1 MSEFRNNIFVLIGM
15 VMFLDSYSRDD
26 LISFLEKVE
35 TEIENDTTTI
45 EEYLK
50 VIDFLS
56 DDFESV
62 RMKIKDL
69 FSNLHYNQFIR
80 ENILSRL

>member
-50 VIDFLS
+50 VIDF
-56 DDFESV
+56 FV
-62 RMKIKDL
+62 G
-69 FSNLHYNQFIR
+69 
-80 ENILSRL
+80 